1 MSRGTQVPAWL
12 GSDFAYAAVTLCGSA
27 FQRILLSWPS
37 PYCRSYNPGWCLAT
51 SPVWAPPRSLATTCG
66 ISVDV
71 FSCPYL
77 DVSVQF
83 VPPVQLFYSIQ
94 VT

>member
-27 FQRILLSWPS
+27 FQRILLPLTSS
-37 PYCRSYNPGWCLAT
+37 CCRSYNPGWCLAT

-66 ISVDV
+66 IIVI
-71 FSCPYL
+71 FSSCGY
-77 DVSVQF
+77 
-83 VPPVQLFYSIQ
+83 
-94 VT
+94 

>member
-37 PYCRSYNPGWCLAT
+37 PYCRSYNPGWCVAT

-66 ISVDV
+66 IIVI
-71 FSCPYL
+71 FSSCGY
-77 DVSVQF
+77 
-83 VPPVQLFYSIQ
+83 
-94 VT
+94 